1 MCSACPA
8 RWLHRSEVIGPAHL
22 SLPWLGP
29 GQAYQVRRTWA
40 VIVLEVAAQIPAP
53 FRLVPTGIDVTLLCQ
68 HGGLCVDEEDK
79 HYCHCQAGYTGSYCE
94 DEVDECSPNPCQNGA
109 TCTDYLGGFSCKVW
123 AVLKWGAAWGRGYWH
138 ECCRRRALE
147 LGPGVSWPTEPS
159 VLLEQGV
166 THLGRIHS
174 HCRCARGG
182 GASSGP
188 GYSF

>member
-1 MCSACPA
+1 M
-8 RWLHRSEVIGPAHL
+8 
-22 SLPWLGP
+22 
-29 GQAYQVRRTWA
+29 
-40 VIVLEVAAQIPAP
+40 
-53 FRLVPTGIDVTLLCQ
+53 
-68 HGGLCVDEEDK
+68 DEEDR

-123 AVLKWGAAWGRGYWH
+123 AVLTWGVGRAGGYWH
-138 ECCRRRALE
+138 ECCHRRALE

-159 VLLEQGV
+159 VLLEQSV

-174 HCRCARGG
+174 HCRCAGGG

-188 GYSF
+188 GVLFLQSFMLPNSCSKTSPLWDQVLSPLHLGQ